1 MKTLL
6 RGFGLLC
13 AITILVPVAS
23 AQKAPQQ
30 VSTPASGAV
39 DAVTAAKLIKQPNV
53 VVLDVRT
60 PAEYA
65 TGHVRGA
72 KNVDF
77 RAPDFAQ
84 QIAQLDTTKMYMLYC
99 ASGNRS
105 GQASKLMKAKG
116 FAKVVDAGA
125 FKTLQAD
132 GLKTE

>member
-1 MKTLL
+1 MKILP
-6 RGFGLLC
+6 RVFGLLSVLTFTMPL
-13 AITILVPVAS
+13 AF

-30 VSTPASGAV
+30 VSTTVSGAV
-39 DAVTAAKLIKQPNV
+39 DAATAARLIKQPNV

-84 QIAQLDTTKMYMLYC
+84 QLAQFDTTKTYMLYC

-105 GQASKLMKAKG
+105 GQASKLMKEKG
-116 FAKVVDAGA
+116 FPNVVDAGA
-125 FKTLQAD
+125 FKALQAG

>member
-1 MKTLL
+1 M
-6 RGFGLLC
+6 
-13 AITILVPVAS
+13 
-23 AQKAPQQ
+23 
-30 VSTPASGAV
+30 
-39 DAVTAAKLIKQPNV
+39 KQPNV

-84 QIAQLDTTKMYMLYC
+84 QIAQLDTTKTYMLYC

-105 GQASKLMKAKG
+105 GQASKLMQAKG
-116 FAKVVDAGA
+116 FPKVVDAGA
-125 FKTLQAD
+125 FKALQASS
-132 GLKTE
+132 LKTE